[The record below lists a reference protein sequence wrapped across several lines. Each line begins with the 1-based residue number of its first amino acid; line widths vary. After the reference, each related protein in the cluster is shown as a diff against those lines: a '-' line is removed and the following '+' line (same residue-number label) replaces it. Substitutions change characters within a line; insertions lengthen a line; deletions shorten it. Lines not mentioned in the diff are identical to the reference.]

1 MDCLHLPSSATG
13 ERLKSKGMVGP
24 TNEELAYGAYSSK
37 GEGGSHRQG
46 SLSARIG
53 ESHKSRWKHQSE

>member
-37 GEGGSHRQG
+37 GEGGHIARVVSVQG
-46 SLSARIG
+46 
-53 ESHKSRWKHQSE
+53 